1 MINLIKIIYDIQTKE
16 LTMIDKK
23 DMFKEGENIKYYP
36 VSVIEERN
44 SSFYDPKGIVLYF
57 QYNNY
62 SNRFNEAEDYFYSLN
77 IDFNNLDY
85 LKLQD
90 YRLEIYKE

>member
-1 MINLIKIIYDIQTKE
+1 MINLIKIVYDIQTEE
-16 LTMIDKK
+16 LTMVDKK
-23 DMFKEGENIKYYP
+23 DKFKEGENIKYYP

-44 SSFYDPKGIVLYF
+44 SNFYDPKGIILYF

-62 SNRFNEAEDYFYSLN
+62 SNRFDEAENYFYSLN
-77 IDFNNLDY
+77 IDFNNLNY
-85 LKLQD
+85 LELQN